1 MRLIDA
7 DAADLADICCFYGSE
22 CRLEDVEKWL
32 NEQPTVDAEPVRHGR
47 WNTSLD
53 GITPFCT
60 ECGRTHHLWTRL
72 PDYCPNCGAKMDGE
86 AE

>member
-7 DAADLADICCFYGSE
+7 DKLMEFAKNHINHSINCNDIARF
-22 CRLEDVEKWL
+22 
-32 NEQPTVDAEPVRHGR
+32 PTVDAAPVRHGR

-60 ECGRTHHLWTRL
+60 ACGMKHRITNFSKI
-72 PDYCPNCGAKMDGE
+72 PNYCPNCGAKMDGG
-86 AE
+86 AET